1 MAFPTTQ
8 VITTNLD
15 AGTDSPASARADLL
29 DAVQKLNTI
38 IDEKNT
44 ADGVLVLNGSSQV
57 PGANLPATIAPTTG
71 VLTLAPTTGRVKI
84 EDVLRLQTQ
93 NTSTVES
100 LANIAEGDIVYVT
113 DGASGDPCLAVYNGT
128 NWLRVAFGSAISA
141 T

>member
-8 VITTNLD
+8 ITTTNLD

-38 IDEKNT
+38 IDDAN
-44 ADGVLVLNGSSQV
+44 AAGGVLVLNGSAQV
-57 PGANLPATIAPTTG
+57 PGANLPSVIAPTSG
-71 VLTLAPTTGRVKI
+71 VLTLAPTTAKVKI

-93 NTSTVES
+93 NTAAVEA
-100 LANIAEGDIVYVT
+100 LTNNAEGDIVYVT
-113 DGASGDPCLAVYNGT
+113 DGDSGSPCLAVYNGT
-128 NWLRVAFGSAISA
+128 DWLRVALGTAISS

>member
-8 VITTNLD
+8 ITTTNLD
-15 AGTDSPASARADLL
+15 AGTDSPADARGDLL

-38 IDEKNT
+38 IDEAN
-44 ADGVLVLNGSSQV
+44 AAGGVLVLNGSSQV

-93 NTSTVES
+93 NTATVEALTS
-100 LANIAEGDIVYVT
+100 IAEGDIVYVT
-113 DGASGDPCLAVYNGT
+113 DGDGGDPCLAVYNGT
-128 NWLRVAFGSAISA
+128 DWLRVALGTAISS